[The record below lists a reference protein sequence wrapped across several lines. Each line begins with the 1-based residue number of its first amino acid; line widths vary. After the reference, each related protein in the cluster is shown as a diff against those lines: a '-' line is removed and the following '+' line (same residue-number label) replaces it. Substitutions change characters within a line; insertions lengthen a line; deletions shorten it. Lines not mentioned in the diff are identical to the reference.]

1 MKRAVL
7 FAALLVLGCADD
19 ADRKREC
26 VASPTVDLVRF
37 PDGSEKEC
45 RAVSCSNG
53 CLEVVCKAVGPGE
66 SCRPLNA
73 TN

>member
-7 FAALLVLGCADD
+7 FAALLLAGCADD

-26 VASPTVDLVRF
+26 VAAPTFELVRF

-45 RAVSCSNG
+45 RRVSCSDG
-53 CLEVVCKAVGPGE
+53 CLEVVCKDVGPGE
-66 SCRPLNA
+66 SCRPLNT